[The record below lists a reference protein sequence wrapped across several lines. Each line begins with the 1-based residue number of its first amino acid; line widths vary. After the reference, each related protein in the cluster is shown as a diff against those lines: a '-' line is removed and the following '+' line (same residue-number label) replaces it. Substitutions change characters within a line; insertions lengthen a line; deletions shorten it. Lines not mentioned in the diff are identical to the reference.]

1 MQNHYNEFFF
11 KVDEVYKNIF
21 TDFIFELGIDAL
33 EEKDGGFYIRSDED
47 LSDIIDAIFLLKSKL
62 EQQKNTTIN
71 LESKFEQKENK
82 NWIEEYK
89 KSVAAIQID
98 NFYIHSSW
106 QESKKGLIN
115 IQIDPALAFGSGHH
129 ESTHSCI
136 QLLQQ
141 YAKKD
146 MKVLDVGCG
155 SGILSIILAKLGC
168 KVEACDTD
176 EIAVESSLNNAKLN
190 QVGFQRIWQGSLS
203 DTKEKYDLIVANLV
217 ADIILSLA
225 KNLQE
230 SLKINAYLI
239 LSGILDK
246 HEERI
251 KQAFV
256 NLKPITS
263 LKNNEWLSLVYQKE
277 R

>member
-1 MQNHYNEFFF
+1 
-11 KVDEVYKNIF
+11 
-21 TDFIFELGIDAL
+21 
-33 EEKDGGFYIRSDED
+33 
-47 LSDIIDAIFLLKSKL
+47 
-62 EQQKNTTIN
+62 
-71 LESKFEQKENK
+71 
-82 NWIEEYK
+82 WIEEYK
-89 KSVAAIQID
+89 KSVVAIQID

-146 MKVLDVGCG
+146 MKALDVGCG

-168 KVEACDTD
+168 KVQACDTD

-190 QVGFQRIWQGSLS
+190 QISFERIWQGSLS

-225 KNLQE
+225 KSLQE

-246 HEERI
+246 YEERI

-256 NLKPITS
+256 NLKFVTS